1 MPNQAADQTTPVTQE
16 PHNRL
21 CGRRGPLAG
30 LTAQVKY
37 FDGDPAGWRRADAL
51 GSLLIVDAGPVA
63 EFSQI
68 AATGAFQ
75 NKDVTYDLVG
85 IVKDVD
91 TSYIGRGDSE
101 TRLPSQVSQIAFARQ
116 FYVIHTRDA
125 RIGGVVSKYLEARL
139 MTTAFARGSRLTNKV
154 AAVAS
159 DCANDGIDL
168 ERAFEESLLFLA
180 AANCT
185 TFGRPCGAS
194 AAGAGADGFHFN
206 DGYQVVEN
214 FDPPEGARL
223 LRLGHRNLVCE
234 AYAVGDNLVVKPGSH
249 FVTRDGPGGLHPANI
264 RRRDALLKRDIFA
277 ADPDRSDRKRL
288 NHWVAFEKPGVA
300 ARILS
305 GSHSPLLYWLPAEK
319 QRAATA
325 DDDGTAHFMSPTC
338 SATFEGR
345 S

>member
-1 MPNQAADQTTPVTQE
+1 MKNQATQTIHATPE

-21 CGRRGPLAG
+21 SGKTGLLAG

-37 FDGDPAGWRRADAL
+37 FDGDAAGWRRADSL

-63 EFSQI
+63 EFQQI

-75 NKDVTYDLVG
+75 NKHVTYDLVG
-85 IVKDVD
+85 VVKDVD

-101 TRLPSQVSQIAFARQ
+101 TRLPSQVSQIAYARQ

-125 RIGGVVSKYLEARL
+125 RIGALVSKHLEARL

-154 AAVAS
+154 AAIAS
-159 DCANDGIDL
+159 DCATDSIDL

-194 AAGAGADGFHFN
+194 VAGVAKDGFHFN
-206 DGYQVVEN
+206 DGYQVLEN
-214 FDPPEGARL
+214 FDPPEGAQL
-223 LRLGHRNLVCE
+223 LRLGHRNLVCQ

-249 FVTRDGPGGLHPANI
+249 FVTRDGPGGLHQANI
-264 RRRDALLKRDIFA
+264 RRRDALLNRDIFE

-288 NHWVAFEKPGVA
+288 NHWVAFEKRGVA
-300 ARILS
+300 ARILA
-305 GSHSPLLYWLPAEK
+305 GSHSPLLYWVPA
-319 QRAATA
+319 
-325 DDDGTAHFMSPTC
+325 
-338 SATFEGR
+338 SAPAPRLVVGA
-345 S
+345 SHD